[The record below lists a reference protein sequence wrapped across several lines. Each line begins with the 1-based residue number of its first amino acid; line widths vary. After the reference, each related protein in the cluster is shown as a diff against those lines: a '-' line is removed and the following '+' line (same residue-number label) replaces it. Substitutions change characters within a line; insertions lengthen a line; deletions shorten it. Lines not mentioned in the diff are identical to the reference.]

1 MPDAWVDRLNA
12 VNRPG
17 PAKLVIAHLHPGE
30 VATSWQ
36 QSMMNTI
43 AFDQQG
49 PRRLFDDAT
58 GRLGMIS
65 TQSGVG
71 QIDRAR
77 NEVVDIFLREH
88 RDAELLMFVD
98 SDMGWDSD
106 AVERMAQTM
115 ESGDLDVLGGLC
127 FGQRTA
133 GMLPSRAVRTDWF
146 PTIYRW
152 AEGENGFD
160 TAHDYPAD
168 QVIEVGA
175 TGAAFLMISRRCLE
189 AIKAA
194 EGETWF
200 TLETVDGRRFGED
213 LSFCLRARRHG
224 FKVHVDTG
232 VRTSHAKTVWFTE
245 DDYRL
250 SRRPSASAVTVV
262 IPVKDELELT
272 RGLVSQLRSQGGYS
286 EILLFDNGSTDP
298 EMRRWLESQDVA
310 EVFDASDC
318 PGGISQMWNAGIA
331 EAINRH
337 RGLAD
342 VVFLNN
348 DVRLGPQFL
357 QRLVAGLRHSGA
369 QAVSAS
375 YDARPGRG
383 VLPVRGICAN
393 RYDGTGGL
401 AGFAFALSAEWLAG
415 GFRFDEDMAWWYSD
429 NDLCLS
435 IDKAGGWYGIVT
447 DAACE
452 HVGGGSNT
460 ETPDWWQ
467 DRIEQDRKAFEAK
480 WPDVRLVAA

>member
-1 MPDAWVDRLNA
+1 MA

-17 PAKLVIAHLHPGE
+17 PAKMVIAHLHPGE

-36 QSMMNTI
+36 QSLMNTI
-43 AFDQQG
+43 AVDQQG

-58 GRLGMIS
+58 GRLGLIS
-65 TQSGVG
+65 TQSGAG
-71 QIDRAR
+71 QLDRAR
-77 NEVVDIFLREH
+77 NDVAAIFLHEH
-88 RDAELLMFVD
+88 PDAELLMFVD

-106 AVERMAQTM
+106 AVEHMAQTM
-115 ESGDLDVLGGLC
+115 ENAGLDILGGLC

-133 GMLPSRAVRTDWF
+133 GMLAQRAVRTEWF

-152 AEGENGFD
+152 SEDDNGFD
-160 TAHDYPAD
+160 TAHDYPAN

-189 AIKAA
+189 GIQSA
-194 EGETWF
+194 EGDCWF
-200 TLETVDGRRFGED
+200 DMESSNGRRFGED
-213 LSFCLRARRHG
+213 MSFCIKARRNG

-245 DDYRL
+245 DDYKL
-250 SRRPSASAVTVV
+250 ARRPSASAVTVV
-262 IPVKDELELT
+262 IPVKDELDLT
-272 RGLVSQLRSQGGYS
+272 RALMSQLRSQGGYS
-286 EILLFDNGSTDP
+286 EILLFDNGSADP
-298 EMRRWLESQDVA
+298 AMREWLESQDVA

-331 EAINRH
+331 EAITRH

-348 DVRLGPQFL
+348 DIRVGPQFL
-357 QRLVAGLRHSGA
+357 QRLVAGLRRSGA
-369 QAVSAS
+369 QAVSGA
-375 YDARPGRG
+375 YDGRPGHG
-383 VLPVRGICAN
+383 VLPLHGICAN

-415 GFRFDEDMAWWYSD
+415 GFRFDEEMAWWFSD

-435 IDKAGGWYGIVT
+435 IERAGGWYGMVT

-460 ETPDWWQ
+460 ATPDWWQ
-467 DRIEQDRKAFEAK
+467 DRIAQDRRAFEAK
-480 WPDVRLVAA
+480 WPDVTLTAA